1 MYSCTAYNFYTYKV
15 IGTLFVHRELQ
26 LHMKNSKN
34 SRHCVRV
41 YRTVWLYS
49 KRFCLRWATIITHSH
64 ICSCL
69 WIDKQPAREYTVQII
84 LNFPKAFFC
93 SSLTHISWLRCL
105 HLLALRASLTPL
117 ALTQSTCGKSI
128 QICKQ

>member
-49 KRFCLRWATIITHSH
+49 KHPCLRSACNYNNNCRFMTTAVCELVNSLREIIQT
-64 ICSCL
+64 
-69 WIDKQPAREYTVQII
+69 ETVQI
-84 LNFPKAFFC
+84 
-93 SSLTHISWLRCL
+93 
-105 HLLALRASLTPL
+105 
-117 ALTQSTCGKSI
+117 GV
-128 QICKQ
+128 CKQY